1 MMLYQLAI
9 WWPGTVSDCY
19 NMVLMGAAGAQDH
32 RGHCCYHHTG
42 DSATVAGSSYRA
54 IGVHNIQGAW
64 DTQIFIDSRY
74 KEEAMDDVFTGKYPN
89 SRGRDH
95 V

>member
-54 IGVHNIQGAW
+54 IGVHNIQGTW
-64 DTQIFIDSRY
+64 D
-74 KEEAMDDVFTGKYPN
+74 MDDVFTGKYPN